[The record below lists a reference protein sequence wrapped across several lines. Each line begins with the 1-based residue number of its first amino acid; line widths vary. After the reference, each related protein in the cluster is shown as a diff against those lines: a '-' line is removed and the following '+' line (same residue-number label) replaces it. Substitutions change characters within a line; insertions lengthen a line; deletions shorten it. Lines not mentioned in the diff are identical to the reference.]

1 MSTRRKNQPLASTS
15 DISDMGDPGL
25 QRLLSVMSS
34 VDAED
39 FERFEPP
46 DDLWDRISASV
57 SSTRP
62 RMSGMV
68 VEYWIDADDV
78 VFAAGDGW
86 VEFARDN
93 DAPELVDL
101 ASGRTLWS
109 HFNSDEVRDVWRAVV
124 ARVRALHAEA
134 TVPLRCDGP
143 DTRRWFEMTI
153 TPGDNQTVRFRSV
166 LVFEEPRTSVLL
178 LEVHAELDGAAP
190 AISVCSWC
198 GKAHDGSQWVGI
210 EELVRDRRLLEE
222 TIVPQV
228 AYGICPSCRELMA
241 AELLV
246 PTAVRDE
253 QS

>member
-1 MSTRRKNQPLASTS
+1 
-15 DISDMGDPGL
+15 MGDPGL

-39 FERFEPP
+39 FERLEPP
-46 DDLWDRISASV
+46 DDLGTGFGIG

-143 DTRRWFEMTI
+143 DTRRWFE
-153 TPGDNQTVRFRSV
+153 
-166 LVFEEPRTSVLL
+166 
-178 LEVHAELDGAAP
+178 
-190 AISVCSWC
+190 
-198 GKAHDGSQWVGI
+198 
-210 EELVRDRRLLEE
+210 
-222 TIVPQV
+222 
-228 AYGICPSCRELMA
+228 
-241 AELLV
+241 
-246 PTAVRDE
+246 
-253 QS
+253 